1 MIKFLIISFNAILF
15 FIIGIF
21 SKADGISVSG
31 NFPKNMQ
38 PGSEVAIE
46 VRVKKGGLGGFA
58 KLQLEMP
65 EGFTATEVESKGGN
79 FSFTPGIVKWV
90 WPALPTE
97 DEVIVKFNLKADAT
111 LSGAK
116 TIGGKFSYVENNAK
130 QVVEMAPVEIN
141 IGNESTPVA
150 SNTSTTTSTP
160 TMASTTPSTPAVTP
174 TVASAPTTP
183 AVTPSVASTPTT
195 PAETP
200 SVANTNTTSNTITTP
215 TTSLNDEP
223 PGSVTVVRY
232 IKPGSNPDEHL
243 IELKIT
249 KGSIKGFAKYSD
261 ELPAGYTAKSVSTSE
276 SSFSVA
282 DGKIKFVWVTLP
294 AKEEVIISYLLSG
307 RSTSMVSLNGEFSY
321 LANDQSKKFIMQVVT
336 LPNTPSA
343 DKVAT
348 TTPTVA
354 STPSA
359 VPTPTEVPT
368 NTNTTTPVVTTTTTP
383 ETTNNNT
390 ENTAKTITENRS
402 GDINYRVQIGAFN
415 NSAVTAQTLSRKF
428 GVKGNIISE
437 MHGGMN
443 KFMIGNHGEY
453 KNARDQREDVRSN
466 ITSAFVVAYNG
477 SKRITVQEALMLTN
491 QKWFK

>member
-1 MIKFLIISFNAILF
+1 MIKFLIITFNAILF
-15 FIIGIF
+15 FLVGIF

-38 PGSEVAIE
+38 PGTEVLVE
-46 VRVKKGGLGGFA
+46 VKVKKGSMGGFA

-65 EGFTATEVESKGGN
+65 EGFIATEVESKGGN

-97 DEVIVKFNLKADAT
+97 DEVVVKFNLKAESS

-141 IGNESTPVA
+141 IGAESTPVA
-150 SNTSTTTSTP
+150 ENTATPSNTTTTPTETKPVETKTETP
-160 TMASTTPSTPAVTP
+160 VAVTE
-174 TVASAPTTP
+174 P
-183 AVTPSVASTPTT
+183 AKPVIEEPK
-195 PAETP
+195 PA
-200 SVANTNTTSNTITTP
+200 TTP

-232 IKPGSNPDEHL
+232 IKPGSNPNEHL
-243 IELKIT
+243 IEMKIS

-261 ELPAGYTAKSVSTSE
+261 ELPAGYTAKSVNTSE

-294 AKEEVIISYLLSG
+294 STDEVTISYLLSG
-307 RSTSMVSLNGEFSY
+307 RSTALVSLQGEFSY
-321 LANDQSKKFIMQVVT
+321 LANDQSKKFIMQNVT

-343 DKVAT
+343 PEVTQAT
-348 TTPTVA
+348 
-354 STPSA
+354 
-359 VPTPTEVPT
+359 PTPTETPKETPT
-368 NTNTTTPVVTTTTTP
+368 PVETKTETPVAETKTETPTPTETTPTPTPVT
-383 ETTNNNT
+383 ES
-390 ENTAKTITENRS
+390 RS
-402 GDINYRVQIGAFN
+402 GNINYRVQIGAFN
-415 NSAVTAQTLSRKF
+415 NSAVTAQTLTRKF
-428 GVKGNIISE
+428 RVSGNIISE
-437 MHGGMN
+437 MQGGMN
-443 KFMIGNHGEY
+443 KFMVGNHPDY
-453 KNARDQREDVRSN
+453 KNAHDHREQVRSS
-466 ITSAFVVAYNG
+466 ISSAFVVAYNG
-477 SKRITVQEALMLTN
+477 AKRITVQEALMLTN